1 MTTTANH
8 VSHEPNQVML
18 RLKGRV
24 IRESQRIFSPSPSP
38 SPSLSLP
45 PSLSLSLSHTHT
57 SSLLHVIQITHACTQ
72 DASLIREKGE
82 EVSWVCPVKSCK
94 VTFEYYHSNGAGLR
108 LLVLESW

>member
-24 IRESQRIFSPSPSP
+24 IRESQRIFSPS
-38 SPSLSLP
+38 LSLT
-45 PSLSLSLSHTHT
+45 LKHTHT
-57 SSLLHVIQITHACTQ
+57 HTHTPLPCCMSYKSHMQCTQ